1 MGSAGRTP
9 TEKYEGVWGAL
20 RDVAARV
27 AADEPDL
34 SRAVRLVEA
43 EQRNLSLE
51 PLGGIALGTPVTL
64 PRAALFGGRR
74 DLIQRALLEACV
86 PETSMVVELGSGPGL
101 NLLDLYLWGGPRVPY
116 YALEPTESGRACTT
130 VLAELDP
137 DLDLRTA
144 AYDYRRPD
152 YEALPTGNPHVL
164 VYTVQSIEQMTTL
177 SREVVTG
184 LFALG
189 DRVTGVHFEP
199 VGWQILEEPG
209 TSQHGYA
216 TRQGFNRNL
225 WPLLQELEREGELT
239 IDSVAPNVFG
249 HKVKNAC
256 TLIVWHAP
264 AD

>member
-1 MGSAGRTP
+1 MRSADSP
-9 TEKYEGVWGAL
+9 IEKYEGDWGAL
-20 RDVAARV
+20 RDLAARV
-27 AADEPDL
+27 AADEPKL
-34 SRAVRLVEA
+34 PRAVRLVEA
-43 EQRNLSLE
+43 GQRSLSLE
-51 PLGGIALGTPVTL
+51 PLGGMALGTPVTL

-74 DLIQRALLEACV
+74 DLIQRALLDACV
-86 PETSMVVELGSGPGL
+86 PETGLVVELGSGPGL

-130 VLAELDP
+130 ILAELEP

-152 YEALPTGNPHVL
+152 YRALPTGNAHVL
-164 VYTVQSIEQMTTL
+164 VYTVQSIEQIPLL

-189 DRVTGVHFEP
+189 DTVTGLHFEP
-199 VGWQILEEPG
+199 VGWQILSEPG
-209 TSQHGYA
+209 ASQRAYA
-216 TRQGFNRNL
+216 TQMGYNRNL

-239 IDSVAPNVFG
+239 IDTVAANIFG

-256 TLIVWHAP
+256 TLIVWHAR
-264 AD
+264 AG